1 MGNTAL
7 IEEKNEGD
15 GKLLSLF
22 FSAIVII
29 IIIENIV
36 YTCPELILLTVLKE

>member
-15 GKLLSLF
+15 GKLLSLI
-22 FSAIVII
+22 SAIVII